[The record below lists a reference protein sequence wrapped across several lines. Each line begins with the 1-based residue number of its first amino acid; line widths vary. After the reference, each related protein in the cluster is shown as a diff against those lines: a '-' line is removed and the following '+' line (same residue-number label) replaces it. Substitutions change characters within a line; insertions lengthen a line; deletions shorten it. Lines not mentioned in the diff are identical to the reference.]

1 MNDQQQSTVIGGEYA
16 YRDSSEEVGFAREWP
31 DPRRLGVVE
40 FLRRDQSS
48 LSQHA
53 LDCIA
58 SLNRTGRFRVTAHL
72 QDLLTRLA
80 LLVGS
85 AALASYALSRIAP
98 LQIGSAAVRFHSSN
112 AYEVV
117 ALAVL
122 VWAAWATWTLLDCM
136 TNTITIANGRVRWGH
151 GVLGKHFEALDV
163 WTVGDIDLGRNAL
176 QRLTGD
182 GTLILRGT
190 RHDRPTGSP
199 VRRARQLSLTGVAH
213 GRELEGVYVSL
224 LYLNFLLRAHPGL
237 ADLFGDSRP

>member
-1 MNDQQQSTVIGGEYA
+1 
-16 YRDSSEEVGFAREWP
+16 
-31 DPRRLGVVE
+31 VE

-48 LSQHA
+48 LSRHA
-53 LDCIA
+53 LDCID
-58 SLNRTGRFRVTAHL
+58 SLNRTNRFRATAHL

-85 AALASYALSRIAP
+85 AALASCVLWLLAP
-98 LQIGSAAVRFHSSN
+98 VQIGSGTVRFDASN
-112 AYEVV
+112 VYEVI
-117 ALAVL
+117 ALAGL
-122 VWAAWATWTLLDCM
+122 LWAVWAAWTLLDCL
-136 TNTITIANGRVRWGH
+136 TNTMTITNGRIRWGH